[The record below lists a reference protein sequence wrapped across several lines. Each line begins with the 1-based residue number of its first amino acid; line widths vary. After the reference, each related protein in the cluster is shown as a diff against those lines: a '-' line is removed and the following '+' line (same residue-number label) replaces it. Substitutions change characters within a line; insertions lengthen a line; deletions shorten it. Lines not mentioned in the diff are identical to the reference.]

1 VFVIEFAVC
10 GVFRREGVAGRG
22 VKPGIEAVGSIKK
35 AAGLA
40 DKALRDRRRGVA
52 YRDLREFIARLE
64 KDGELRRVRVEVDPV
79 LEVTEVVQRL
89 GREARRGTIPHALE
103 PHSMA
108 RSNVG
113 PKGPTRI
120 EAGQTPAGLGPA
132 LLFENPKGSR
142 VPLLINA
149 FGSVRRMCLAFEVNG
164 LGEVA
169 ERIQGFLKM
178 ETPQGL
184 FDKIKMLPKLAELGS
199 FFPRSV
205 KTGDC
210 QEVVR
215 KGKDVNLFDFPIL
228 KCWPQDGGRFIT
240 FPLVFT
246 KNPETGKRNVGMYR
260 MQIYDQRTTGMHWQT
275 QKHGAEHFRRAR
287 EKNPEG
293 RIPVSVAIGTDPA
306 TALSG
311 MLPIPPD
318 LDEMMFAGFLR
329 REPVEMVSCQTNEL
343 EVPANAEI
351 VLEGY
356 VNLNEMQTE
365 GPFGDHTGFYSLEG
379 DYPLFHVEC
388 MTQRKDP
395 IYLTTVV
402 GPPPQEDF
410 HMGHAVER
418 IFLPVMKMQYPEIV
432 DVSMPAEGIFHN
444 LMIVAIRKSYPGH
457 ARKVMNAIWSLG
469 QAMFT
474 KVIVVVDHDVDI
486 HDYSEVVWKA
496 LCALDPERDV
506 QFSLGP
512 MDTLDHAA
520 RIQDF
525 GSKMG
530 IDATRK
536 WASEGFTRPWP
547 DEIRMDETT
556 KKRVDKLWK
565 NLSLD

>member
-1 VFVIEFAVC
+1 MERWHLRCLGESGQASSVHLTCLRWPKGSADSCVEQVRNRPSKVIKRGLRARVSNWIRKQC
-10 GVFRREGVAGRG
+10 RSGSFRLNAE
-22 VKPGIEAVGSIKK
+22 EE
-35 AAGLA
+35 L
-40 DKALRDRRRGVA
+40 A
-52 YRDLREFIARLE
+52 YRDLREFVRKLE
-64 KDGELRRVRVEVDPV
+64 KEGELTRIRTEVDPN
-79 LEVTEVVQRL
+79 LEITEVTQRVM
-89 GREARRGTIPHALE
+89 RA
-103 PHSMA
+103 
-108 RSNVG
+108 
-113 PKGPTRI
+113 K
-120 EAGQTPAGLGPA
+120 GPA
-132 LLFENPKGSR
+132 LFFEKPRGSR
-142 VPLLINA
+142 VPLLVNT
-149 FGSVRRMCLAFEVNG
+149 FGSVRRMCLAFEVG
-164 LGEVA
+164 ALDEVA
-169 ERIQGFLKM
+169 GRIRGFLDM
-178 ETPQGL
+178 QSPQGL

-199 FFPRSV
+199 FFPKTV

-210 QEVVR
+210 KEVR
-215 KGKDVNLFDFPIL
+215 RHGNDVNLFDFPIL

-246 KNPETGKRNVGMYR
+246 RNPETGKRNVGMYR
-260 MQIYDQRTTGMHWQT
+260 MQVYDERTTGMHWQT

-287 EKNPEG
+287 AANPEG
-293 RIPVSVAIGTDPA
+293 RIPVAVAIGSDPA
-306 TALSG
+306 TALAG

-329 REPVEMVSCQTNEL
+329 REPVEMVPCETNDL

-356 VNLNEMQTE
+356 VNLNEMRVE

-379 DYPLFHVEC
+379 EYPVFHVEC
-388 MTQRKDP
+388 ITQRKDP

-410 HMGHAVER
+410 YMGYAVER
-418 IFLPVMKMQYPEIV
+418 VFLPVMKMQYPEIV
-432 DVSMPAEGIFHN
+432 DVAMPAEGIFHN

-457 ARKVMNAIWSLG
+457 ARKIMNAIWSLG

-474 KVIVVVDHDVDI
+474 KVIVVVDHDVNI
-486 HDYSEVVWKA
+486 HNYSEVVWKT

-520 RIQDF
+520 RMQDF

-547 DEIRMDETT
+547 DEIKMDETT
-556 KKRVDKLWK
+556 RARVDQMWVKLGFAK
-565 NLSLD
+565 K

>member
-1 VFVIEFAVC
+1 M
-10 GVFRREGVAGRG
+10 
-22 VKPGIEAVGSIKK
+22 
-35 AAGLA
+35 
-40 DKALRDRRRGVA
+40 A
-52 YRDLREFIARLE
+52 YRDLREFIGRLE
-64 KDGELRRVRVEVDPV
+64 KEGELKRVRAEVDPV
-79 LEVTEVVQRL
+79 LEITEVVQRI
-89 GREARRGTIPHALE
+89 GRPSGRDEENSRREAEGTK
-103 PHSMA
+103 
-108 RSNVG
+108 NV
-113 PKGPTRI
+113 
-120 EAGQTPAGLGPA
+120 A
-132 LLFENPKGSR
+132 LLFEKPKGSR

-149 FGSVRRMCLAFEVNG
+149 FGSVRRMCLALEVNE
-164 LGEVA
+164 LSEIA
-169 ERIQGFLKM
+169 ERILGFLKR

-199 FFPRSV
+199 FFPKSV
-205 KTGDC
+205 NKGDC

-215 KGKDVNLFDFPIL
+215 QGKDVNLFDFPIL

-260 MQIYDQRTTGMHWQT
+260 MQVYDERTTGMHWQT

-306 TALSG
+306 TSLAG

-329 REPVEMVSCQTNEL
+329 REPVELVKCQTNEL

-356 VNLNEMQTE
+356 VNLNEMRTE
-365 GPFGDHTGFYSLEG
+365 GPFGDHTGFYSRVGSLASARASSLPSC
-379 DYPLFHVEC
+379 D
-388 MTQRKDP
+388 QAAS
-395 IYLTTVV
+395 
-402 GPPPQEDF
+402 GPPRKRWSSLPLASSQT
-410 HMGHAVER
+410 MAVLSWLVER
-418 IFLPVMKMQYPEIV
+418 IFLPVMRMQYPEIV

-457 ARKVMNAIWSLG
+457 ARKIMNAIWSLG

-474 KVIVVVDHDVDI
+474 KVLVVVDHDVDI
-486 HDYSEVVWKA
+486 HNYSEVVWKA
-496 LCALDPERDV
+496 LCALDPERDA

-520 RIQDF
+520 RLQDF

-536 WASEGFTRPWP
+536 WVTEGFTRPWP
-547 DEIRMDETT
+547 DEIRMDEAT
-556 KKRVDKLWK
+556 KKRVEGLWK
-565 NLSLD
+565 TLGIN

>member
-1 VFVIEFAVC
+1 M
-10 GVFRREGVAGRG
+10 
-22 VKPGIEAVGSIKK
+22 
-35 AAGLA
+35 
-40 DKALRDRRRGVA
+40 A
-52 YRDLREFIARLE
+52 YRDLREFVKALE
-64 KDGELRRVRVEVDPV
+64 KAGELKRIKQEVDPV
-79 LEVTEVVQRL
+79 LEITEVAQRV
-89 GREARRGTIPHALE
+89 ARD
-103 PHSMA
+103 
-108 RSNVG
+108 
-113 PKGPTRI
+113 PKRA
-120 EAGQTPAGLGPA
+120 EKSVGPA
-132 LLFENPKGSR
+132 LLFEKPKGSR
-142 VPLLINA
+142 YPLLLNT
-149 FGSVRRMCLAFEVNG
+149 FGSVKRMAMAFEVG
-164 LGEVA
+164 ALEEVA
-169 ERIQGFLKM
+169 DRIRGFLDTKS
-178 ETPQGL
+178 PQGL

-199 FFPRSV
+199 FFPKSV
-205 KTGDC
+205 KDGEC
-210 QEVVR
+210 KEVIQ
-215 KGKDVNLFDFPIL
+215 KESDINLFEFPIL

-260 MQIYDQRTTGMHWQT
+260 MQVYDERTTGMHWQT

-293 RIPVSVAIGTDPA
+293 RISVSVAIGADPA

-329 REPVEMVSCQTNEL
+329 KDPVEMVPCETNDL

-356 VNLNEMQTE
+356 VNLSEMRTE

-379 DYPLFHVEC
+379 EFPVFHVEC
-388 MTQRKDP
+388 VTRKKDP

-410 HMGHAVER
+410 YMGYAVER
-418 IFLPVMKMQYPEIV
+418 VFLPVMKMQYPEIV
-432 DVSMPAEGIFHN
+432 DVAMPAEGIFHN

-457 ARKVMNAIWSLG
+457 ARKIMNAIWSLG

-474 KVIVVVDHDVDI
+474 KVIVVVDHDVDV
-486 HDYSEVVWKA
+486 HNYSEVMWKA

-506 QFSLGP
+506 QFSFGP

-520 RIQDF
+520 RMQDY

-536 WASEGFTRPWP
+536 WATEGFNRPWP
-547 DEIRMDETT
+547 DEILMNEET
-556 KKRVDKLWK
+556 KARVAGMWK
-565 NLSLD
+565 SLGL